1 MPAELGKTLPIAKDI
16 TAASQITSELNKLF
30 NEISR
35 QPDDPEII
43 HKLAYI
49 TNITSVL
56 EGKIPIT
63 LIGIQNGIGNFNHE
77 IPTVKAAVWQM
88 IKSELSIYPHA
99 LLDSDLVP
107 FTNIYWRTSLPDI
120 MIYQNIIYDEQNKAI
135 QQKWVLINTKKYKS
149 SDYPDEAIR
158 KRNGVILKR

>member
-1 MPAELGKTLPIAKDI
+1 
-16 TAASQITSELNKLF
+16 
-30 NEISR
+30 
-35 QPDDPEII
+35 
-43 HKLAYI
+43 
-49 TNITSVL
+49 
-56 EGKIPIT
+56 
-63 LIGIQNGIGNFNHE
+63 
-77 IPTVKAAVWQM
+77 M

>member
-49 TNITSVL
+49 TNVTSVL

-63 LIGIQNGIGNFNHE
+63 LIGIQN
-77 IPTVKAAVWQM
+77 
-88 IKSELSIYPHA
+88 
-99 LLDSDLVP
+99 D
-107 FTNIYWRTSLPDI
+107 
-120 MIYQNIIYDEQNKAI
+120 
-135 QQKWVLINTKKYKS
+135 
-149 SDYPDEAIR
+149 
-158 KRNGVILKR
+158 